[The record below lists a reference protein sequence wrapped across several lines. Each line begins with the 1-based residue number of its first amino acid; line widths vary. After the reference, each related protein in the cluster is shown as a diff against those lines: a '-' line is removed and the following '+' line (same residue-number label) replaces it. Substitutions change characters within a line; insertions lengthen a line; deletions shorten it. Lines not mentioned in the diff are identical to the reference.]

1 MADIAQRAEQQQE
14 GEKTFLGVLFAMPF
28 QFIGVMFGSLLGA
41 IIIEWICMY
50 VFWPDEGWKHAQR
63 MFEYELGWLSQ
74 DLLRSVVIK
83 EPGRTAL
90 LLTQTVYDWLVV
102 KTGLQE
108 TINGFTQYTRSPEL
122 QNAGSFDLR
131 YEMGRAMVGLQNYGL
146 AALYTMLTFCVRIV
160 ILLLTIPLFVLA
172 AFIGLIEGLVQRDL
186 RKFGSG
192 RESSYL
198 YHKARGTIV
207 PLAIVP
213 WTVYLSIPISI
224 SPLLAL
230 LPSAVLLGISVSI
243 TVSSFK
249 KYL

>member
-41 IIIEWICMY
+41 IIIEWFCMY

-74 DLLRSVVIK
+74 DLLRSVVIT
-83 EPGRTAL
+83 EPGRSATWL
-90 LLTQTVYDWLVV
+90 VETVYEWVVVKSGLQDTVNGLTQHVRSTSQQ
-102 KTGLQE
+102 QE
-108 TINGFTQYTRSPEL
+108 ESL
-122 QNAGSFDLR
+122 DLR
-131 YEMGRAMVGLQNYGL
+131 YEIGRCLIRFQDYGL
-146 AALYTMLTFCVRIV
+146 AAMYTVLTFCLRMV
-160 ILLLTIPLFVLA
+160 ILTLTIPLFVLA
-172 AFIGLIEGLVQRDL
+172 AFTGLVDGLVQRDL

-198 YHKARGTIV
+198 YHKARGTII
-207 PLAIVP
+207 PLVIVP
-213 WTVYLSIPISI
+213 WTVYLATPFSI
-224 SPLLAL
+224 SPLLIL
-230 LPSAVLLGISVSI
+230 LPSAIFLCTSVYI
-243 TVSSFK
+243 TTSSFK

>member
-41 IIIEWICMY
+41 IIIEWFCMY

-74 DLLRSVVIK
+74 DLMRSVMIK
-83 EPGRTAL
+83 EPGRTATWL
-90 LLTQTVYDWLVV
+90 AQTAYEWLMV
-102 KTGLQE
+102 KTGLRDN
-108 TINGFTQYTRSPEL
+108 ISALTQYVRSTPPQQASNL
-122 QNAGSFDLR
+122 DLR
-131 YEMGRAMVGLQNYGL
+131 YEIGRMIIRFENYGL
-146 AALYTMLTFCVRIV
+146 AALYTMLTFCVRMV
-160 ILLLTIPLFVLA
+160 VLTLTIPLVVLA
-172 AFIGLIEGLVQRDL
+172 SFTGLIDGLVQRDL

-198 YHKARGTIV
+198 YHKARGVII
-207 PLAIVP
+207 PLTIVP
-213 WTVYLSIPISI
+213 WTIYLAFPISI
-224 SPLLAL
+224 NPLMVL
-230 LPSAVLLGISVSI
+230 LPCAVLLGVAVCI

>member
-41 IIIEWICMY
+41 IIIEWFCMY

-74 DLLRSVVIK
+74 DLLHSVVITD
-83 EPGRTAL
+83 PGRSATWL
-90 LLTQTVYDWLVV
+90 VETIYDWVV
-102 KTGLQE
+102 IKTGLQD
-108 TINGFTQYTRSPEL
+108 TVNGLTQHARSTSRQQEASL
-122 QNAGSFDLR
+122 DLR
-131 YEMGRAMVGLQNYGL
+131 YEIGRSLIRFQDYGL
-146 AALYTMLTFCVRIV
+146 AALYTVLNFCVRMV
-160 ILLLTIPLFVLA
+160 ILTMTIPLFMLA
-172 AFIGLIEGLVQRDL
+172 AFTGLVDGLVQRDL

-198 YHKARGTIV
+198 YHKARGTII
-207 PLAIVP
+207 PLVIVP
-213 WTVYLSIPISI
+213 WTVYLATPFSI
-224 SPLLAL
+224 SPLLIL
-230 LPSAVLLGISVSI
+230 LPSAIFLCASVHI
-243 TVSSFK
+243 TTSSFK

>member
-41 IIIEWICMY
+41 IIIEWFCMY

-74 DLLRSVVIK
+74 DLLHSVLIK
-83 EPGRTAL
+83 EPGRTATW
-90 LLTQTVYDWLVV
+90 LTETVYDWIVV
-102 KTGLQE
+102 KTGLQD
-108 TINGFTQYTRSPEL
+108 TVNGLIQHARSTSMLKEYSL
-122 QNAGSFDLR
+122 DLR
-131 YEMGRAMVGLQNYGL
+131 YKIGWSLIHFQDYGL
-146 AALYTMLTFCVRIV
+146 AALYTVLTFCVRMV
-160 ILLLTIPLFVLA
+160 ILTLAMPLLLLT
-172 AFIGLIEGLVQRDL
+172 AFTSLVDGLVKRDL
-186 RKFGSG
+186 RKFGSA

-198 YHKARGTIV
+198 YHKARG
-207 PLAIVP
+207 AIVP
-213 WTVYLSIPISI
+213 MTILPWTIYLAIPISTN
-224 SPLLAL
+224 PLLIL
-230 LPSAVLLGISVSI
+230 LPCAVIQGVSIYI